1 MTSKHRNMKI
11 QIETRD
17 LLTIGQLTE
26 AVEELTGIHCTSS
39 MIYNYEKKQLI
50 EPAER
55 SEGGFRLFSIQD
67 VKQVACIKMLQQDGF
82 TLDEIGNKIDQ
93 CGLDLSRFDQMIP
106 DLESQRT
113 KILKAALQIF
123 PQKGYSGTNLAD
135 IASAA
140 GVSSSALYRY
150 YDSKHDLFMA
160 LIDKF
165 SFKDVL
171 TEINAGMVKKELTTR
186 KEVKEA
192 LVRVGRAFLDAHTEN
207 KEFHRMF
214 LAESGNYPEIGRL
227 YTGRMIQPILEIFY
241 QFITHQIDSGLFRK
255 VDPVVAGFSFFGNFL
270 IIHSSQN
277 LLQGEYRIPLAKD
290 DLVEKLVDIF
300 LDGVLA

>member
-1 MTSKHRNMKI
+1 MSKSYRNMKI
-11 QIETRD
+11 QLETRD

-50 EPAER
+50 QPADR

-67 VKQVACIKMLQQDGF
+67 VKQVACIKMLQQEGYS
-82 TLDEIGNKIDQ
+82 LEEIGNRMEQ
-93 CGLDLSRFDQMIP
+93 CGLDLSRFDQMLP

-113 KILKAALQIF
+113 KILKAALKIF
-123 PQKGYSGTNLAD
+123 PQKGYSGTSLAD
-135 IASAA
+135 IANEA

-171 TEINAGMVKKELTTR
+171 TEINAGMKDEELSNR
-186 KEVKEA
+186 AEVKEA
-192 LVRVGRAFLDAHTEN
+192 LIRVGRAFLDAHTEN

-227 YTGRMIQPILEIFY
+227 YTGRMIEPILEIFY
-241 QFITHQIDSGLFRK
+241 QFINHQIESGLFRE

-277 LLQGEYRIPLAKD
+277 LLRGEYKIPIAKE
-290 DLVEKLVDIF
+290 DLVEKLVELF
-300 LDGVLA
+300 LEGVLA

>member
-1 MTSKHRNMKI
+1 MTENYSNMKI
-11 QIETRD
+11 QLETRD

-39 MIYNYEKKQLI
+39 MIYNYEKKKLI
-50 EPAER
+50 QPADR

-67 VKQVACIKMLQQDGF
+67 VKQVACIKILQQDGF

-93 CGLDLSRFDQMIP
+93 CGLDLSRFDEMIP

-123 PQKGYSGTNLAD
+123 PERGYSGTNLAD
-135 IASAA
+135 IAIEA

-186 KEVKEA
+186 KEVKES

-227 YTGRMIQPILEIFY
+227 YTGRMIQPILEIFHE
-241 QFITHQIDSGLFRK
+241 FISYQIDSGLFRS

-277 LLQGEYRIPLAKD
+277 LLQGEYSIPLAKD